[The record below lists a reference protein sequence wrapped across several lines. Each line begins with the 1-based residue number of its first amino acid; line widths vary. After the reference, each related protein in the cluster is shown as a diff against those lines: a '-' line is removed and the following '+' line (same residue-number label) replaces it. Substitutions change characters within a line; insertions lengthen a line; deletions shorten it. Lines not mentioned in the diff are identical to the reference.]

1 MQAAAEKLKPVFTAM
16 LADVRA
22 LFNLLRLIICFDHRT
37 RRDVS
42 KMLRTLETDAWIA
55 LFTACEDLP
64 APTPRAKTLK
74 PRGPRTSPRTT
85 QTRASYRLILPLSRA
100 STSLRTHTNPFPTP
114 TPDHIYRANFL
125 RRLSR
130 LVHVITNPEPAL
142 SSFAKHLARTTR
154 VDPFPPAKV
163 CEDDTGT
170 AGAEGTTPPVI
181 PEKAQAFIRN
191 LAAYEN
197 PKDPGAK
204 AGMTRVG
211 SPLHAARP
219 RRYITTTTLPC
230 ALRSISSRIASAAR
244 AKG

>member
-1 MQAAAEKLKPVFTAM
+1 MSMQAAAEKLKPVFTAM

-42 KMLRTLETDAWIA
+42 KMLRSLETDAWIA

-64 APTPRAKTLK
+64 ELPAPAPHAKTLK

-142 SSFAKHLARTTR
+142 STFAKHLARTTR
-154 VDPFPPAKV
+154 VDPFPPAEV
-163 CEDDTGT
+163 CEDDAGTG
-170 AGAEGTTPPVI
+170 GADETPPVF
-181 PEKAQAFIRN
+181 PENAQAFFRD
-191 LAAYEN
+191 LTAYQK
-197 PKDPGAK
+197 PKKFPAQRPG
-204 AGMTRVG
+204 
-211 SPLHAARP
+211 
-219 RRYITTTTLPC
+219 
-230 ALRSISSRIASAAR
+230 
-244 AKG
+244 

>member
-1 MQAAAEKLKPVFTAM
+1 MPIQAAAEKLKPVFTAL

-64 APTPRAKTLK
+64 KLPAPALRARRT

-85 QTRASYRLILPLSRA
+85 QTCASYRLILPLSRA
-100 STSLRTHTNPFPTP
+100 STSVRTHTNPFPTP

-142 SSFAKHLARTTR
+142 STFAKHLARTTR
-154 VDPFPPAKV
+154 VDPFPPAEV
-163 CEDDTGT
+163 CEDDAGTGGT
-170 AGAEGTTPPVI
+170 EGTPPVI
-181 PEKAQAFIRN
+181 PEKAKLLSGN
-191 LAAYEN
+191 L
-197 PKDPGAK
+197 P
-204 AGMTRVG
+204 
-211 SPLHAARP
+211 
-219 RRYITTTTLPC
+219 
-230 ALRSISSRIASAAR
+230 RIAHPKRSR
-244 AKG
+244 RKGRDDSHGHPSVY